1 MRIFLGISFRWTK
14 TYKVIFKSELVP
26 LTPDGILVK
35 QNRIVIPND
44 LQHRVIELAHENHL
58 GIAKTIALLREKFIS
73 LIWQQR
79 WKQNY

>member
-1 MRIFLGISFRWTK
+1 M
-14 TYKVIFKSELVP
+14 IFKSELVP

-79 WKQNY
+79 